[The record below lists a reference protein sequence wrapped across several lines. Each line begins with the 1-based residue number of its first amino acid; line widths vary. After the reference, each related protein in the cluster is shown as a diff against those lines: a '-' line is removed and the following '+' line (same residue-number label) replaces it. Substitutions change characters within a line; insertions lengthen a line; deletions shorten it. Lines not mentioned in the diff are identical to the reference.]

1 MRYAPVDT
9 SPCPETNFSRRLCSP
24 KGTKWFYFRNHPMNT
39 IGRLLVCLYY
49 LGKMKYNGH
58 KSINVIFPRLAR
70 SGNDGNVYVLVYV
83 RSTQNITVQYGD
95 PYRSNI
101 FNLGVIFLKL
111 FSWPLC
117 KGVTLHSG
125 DRFDSVISVEDVYD
139 VHTHVHH
146 RRIRVLD
153 SCGNCMNLWV
163 SGSIMN
169 HHESSGFSA
178 SRISPPRLAWAL

>member
-1 MRYAPVDT
+1 MGLLPSVVTCTAVACCGIGRSWPGICDMRPWILLLAR
-9 SPCPETNFSRRLCSP
+9 ETNFSRRLCSP

-111 FSWPLC
+111 FS
-117 KGVTLHSG
+117 
-125 DRFDSVISVEDVYD
+125 
-139 VHTHVHH
+139 
-146 RRIRVLD
+146 
-153 SCGNCMNLWV
+153 
-163 SGSIMN
+163 
-169 HHESSGFSA
+169 
-178 SRISPPRLAWAL
+178 